1 MFEDV
6 NETDHNLNTAENDD
20 SDDAEQKS
28 VDDQDDTVEGV
39 ETNGLVSANNDPT
52 TEDTFLVF
60 FQNFQR

>member
-6 NETDHNLNTAENDD
+6 NETDHNFNTAENDD